1 MLIYPNNDLISEG
14 YSPHAEYS
22 GFIEPKAFDR
32 LLLEFPPASLF
43 KIEEPE
49 YRKNNQRPHWRQLM
63 CYSDKSLFV
72 KYKNLAQYFVDI
84 SSLPEIWQEL
94 VESIVRGKEYREWVG
109 NTLKIK
115 DFDIRLDWHRT
126 RSGLDASP
134 HVDSIGKLGS
144 HLFYFMPNGW
154 KDEFGGRTVFYKNKK
169 TKKANPELCDFEES
183 LEIPVVGNR
192 SMIFKNVPEGWH
204 GVTQV
209 NLETNSDD
217 NILHRQILN
226 VVLLRRDI

>member
-1 MLIYPNNDLISEG
+1 MLIYPGNELRSDGYNPHSE
-14 YSPHAEYS
+14 YTN
-22 GFIEPKAFDR
+22 FIEPKAYDR
-32 LLLEFPPASLF
+32 LLLEFPSNDLF
-43 KIEEPE
+43 KTEEPE
-49 YRKNNQRPHWRQLM
+49 YRKNNQRPHWRRLM

-72 KYKNLAQYFVDI
+72 KYKNLSQFFVDRA
-84 SSLPEIWQEL
+84 SLPEIWQNL
-94 VESIVRGKEYREWVG
+94 TDILIHGKEYREWVG

-134 HVDSIGKLGS
+134 HVDSLGKYGS
-144 HLFYFMPNGW
+144 HLFYFMPDGW
-154 KDEFGGRTVFYKNKK
+154 KNEFGGKTVFYKGKK
-169 TKKANPELCDFEES
+169 TDKPNPEPEDFES
-183 LEIPVVGNR
+183 SVEISVTGNK

-209 NLETNSDD
+209 DLESNTNL
-217 NILHRQILN
+217 NIMHRQILN